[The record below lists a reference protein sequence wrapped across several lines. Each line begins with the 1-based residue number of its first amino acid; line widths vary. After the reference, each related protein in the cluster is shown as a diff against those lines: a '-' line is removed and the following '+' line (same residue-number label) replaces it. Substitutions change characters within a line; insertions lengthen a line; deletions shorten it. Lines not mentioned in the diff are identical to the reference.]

1 MKFAITLV
9 MLFFSACGTSQDLT
23 TNATVHIPPDT
34 TNPTYY
40 QTQGYISQITTV
52 NVDKAWDYIRTNI
65 SAENPGNGSKILLID
80 SGVLRNHS
88 SLSGKIDNVIIAD
101 NMNIYGDKI
110 EYKDGSTYSTYESL
124 ETTTPYAGK
133 TPEQK
138 VAIAAAAN
146 HGTGVAGILVGNKT
160 TTPRTTAGIAFGAKL
175 DVIQVAQQNDS
186 ITTYDGNLIGLN
198 DLASGRLDF
207 IMAANSYNIVNM
219 SFGGNFSYTDDD
231 NKYYE
236 TFKTMMSEAIA
247 HNVLITVATGNN
259 DYKNGRTTYTQDY
272 KNPLSPAIYAANSGN
287 STTGMILAVTGDTIL
302 YRSEGRP
309 SNEPNINFCGRAAL
323 YCLAAPNMNIVVPT
337 TGTDYTDATVTDY
350 LTNNVGTSYSA
361 PIVAGAA
368 AVMRTAFPS
377 LSIRQI
383 GNFILRGAVPKYL
396 ETSSI
401 AGAYTEDFKPK
412 KRTQGQMGVF
422 TANEVTA
429 STGQVSS
436 VYGYGVLDLLA
447 SVKLANNTTVSGS
460 NFRFS
465 DSTIY
470 ASPILSQA
478 LQNSNALNSVQT
490 YDEYD
495 TYSMSFANS
504 VKSSPVIDVETQIS
518 GIIMQGKMQNI
529 NNNTIAGLGNFGYI
543 SGMNIMPQHNLK
555 SGLSYTNQDVNSQMM
570 YLGID
575 PTTSSSLS
583 NSNVT
588 INKQFG
594 GISFGFQEN
603 YRPYNQNIV
612 KNLSNFD
619 PYLVSAFSNGN
630 AKQVKIGTNF
640 GGISLEMQTVFGES
654 KTFTNLDGANMTP
667 STNLATT
674 ASVNIGNGSSQLGF
688 EAGMLRES
696 RSLLGSYSSGA
707 LGLGQNNST
716 IFSKI
721 KTTKNLFGNTNF
733 VGAVS
738 FGQTTTQNPDGVS
751 LFSDISPIISRSFV
765 AGINTKFL
773 DGNVEFTYS
782 QPLAILGGGAIFNGL
797 NRQFISFKTT
807 SFEEDFGL
815 AFQKS
820 SQNSSFSLQM
830 LYIQN
835 RGNINSQN
843 TFGGVLRFT
852 KQL

>member
-23 TNATVHIPPDT
+23 TNATVRIPPDT

-40 QTQGYISQITTV
+40 QTQGYTSQITTV

-80 SGVLRNHS
+80 SGVLLNHS
-88 SLSGKIDNVIIAD
+88 SLSGKIDKVTIAS
-101 NMNIYGDKI
+101 NTNINGVTIKYD
-110 EYKDGSTYSTYESL
+110 DGSTYSTYESL
-124 ETTTPYAGK
+124 ATTTPYAGK

-138 VAIAAAAN
+138 VAIASAAN

-160 TTPRTTAGIAFGAKL
+160 TAPQTTAGIAFGAKL
-175 DVIQVAQQNDS
+175 DVIQLAQQNDLYAK
-186 ITTYDGNLIGLN
+186 YDATLTGLT
-198 DLASGRLDF
+198 DLVSGELSEQM
-207 IMAANSYNIVNM
+207 IANSYNIVNM
-219 SFGGNFSYTDDD
+219 SFGGNLLDSNNNESY
-231 NKYYE
+231 
-236 TFKTMMSEAIA
+236 KTMMSQAIA

-259 DYKNGRTTYTQDY
+259 NYKDGVRTYTQDY
-272 KNPLSPAIYAANSGN
+272 TSPLSPAIYAGISAD

-302 YRSEGRP
+302 YGNEGRP
-309 SNEPNINFCGRAAL
+309 SNEPNINFCGSAGL

-337 TGTDYTDATVTDY
+337 TGTDYTSATVTDY
-350 LTNNVGTSYSA
+350 LTNNTGTSYSA

-377 LSIRQI
+377 LSMIEI
-383 GNFILRGAVPKYL
+383 GNFILRGAVPKYDPTY
-396 ETSSI
+396 EGVDTI
-401 AGAYTEDFKPK
+401 RFKPK

-422 TANEVTA
+422 TANQVTA
-429 STGQVSS
+429 STGQVSA

-504 VKSSPVIDVETQIS
+504 VKSSPVIDIETQIS

-630 AKQVKIGTNF
+630 AKQVKIGANF
-640 GGISLEMQTVFGES
+640 GGVSFGMQTVFGES

-667 STNLATT
+667 STNIATT
-674 ASVNIGNGSSQLGF
+674 ASVNMGNINSQLGF
-688 EAGMLRES
+688 EAGILRES
-696 RSLLGSYSSGA
+696 NTLLGSYSSGA

-773 DGNVEFTYS
+773 DGNLELTYS

-820 SQNSSFSLQM
+820 SKNSSLSLQM